1 MKLKR
6 ISHPEPVEGL
16 IEEEMKKIKYILQK
30 EFIQIF
36 RNKTMLPMIF
46 GVPIIQLVVLVH
58 AATLEM
64 KSIDMYVVDQ
74 DLSSMSRQV
83 ISKFEGAPFYT
94 ISGTSFSMDLANE
107 EIEKNKADFIL
118 HIPKGF
124 EHDLITENKSKVQLL
139 IDGINGT
146 AASLIN
152 AYSTSVIM
160 DFNRNILVDLTHMPQ
175 LKDANLIQV
184 DTRYWYNPELN
195 YKIYMLPG
203 ILVILVTLISM
214 FLAAMNIVREKEI
227 GTIEQLNVT
236 PIKKFEFIVGKLVP
250 FLVIALFELAFGL
263 AIGKF
268 FFHIPIIGSLWL
280 LFGFA
285 IVYLLVVLG
294 IGLFISTISST
305 QQQVM
310 FIAFFFMLVFIL
322 MSGIFTPT
330 ESMPMWAQK
339 VNIINP
345 FYYFMRVIRMILLK
359 GSGFWDISREFF
371 SLCIYA
377 TIMLSLSV
385 WRYRKVS

>member
-1 MKLKR
+1 
-6 ISHPEPVEGL
+6 
-16 IEEEMKKIKYILQK
+16 
-30 EFIQIF
+30 
-36 RNKTMLPMIF
+36 MIF

-64 KSIDMYVVDQ
+64 KSIDMYVVDK
-74 DLSSMSRQV
+74 DLSSMSNKL
-83 ISKFEGAPFYT
+83 ISKFEGSPFYT
-94 ISGTSFSMDLANE
+94 ISGTSFSMDQATE
-107 EIEKNKADFIL
+107 AIEKNQTDIIIQ
-118 HIPKGF
+118 IPAGF
-124 EHDLITENKSKVQLL
+124 ERDLIRESESKVQLL

-146 AASLIN
+146 AASLVN
-152 AYSTSVIM
+152 AYSASVIS
-160 DFNRNILVDLTHMPQ
+160 DFNRNIIVDITKMPEIS
-175 LKDANLIQV
+175 KMNPIAV
-184 DTRYWYNPELN
+184 ETSYWYNPELN

-236 PIKKFEFIVGKLVP
+236 PIRKAEFIAGKLIP

-263 AIGKF
+263 ALGRL
-268 FFHIPIIGSLWL
+268 FFHIPIVGSLGL
-280 LFGFA
+280 LFGFT

-310 FIAFFFMLVFIL
+310 YISFFFLLVFIL

-330 ESMPMWAQK
+330 ESMPVWAQK

-359 GSGFWDISREFF
+359 GSGFWDISKEFF
-371 SLCIYA
+371 SLAIYA
-377 TIMLSLSV
+377 VIMLSLSI
-385 WRYRKVS
+385 WRYRKVA